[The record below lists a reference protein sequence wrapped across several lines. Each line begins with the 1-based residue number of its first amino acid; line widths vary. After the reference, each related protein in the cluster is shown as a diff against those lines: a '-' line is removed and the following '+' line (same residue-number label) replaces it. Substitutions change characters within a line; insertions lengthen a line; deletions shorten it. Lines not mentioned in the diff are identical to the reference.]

1 MDDNGGLKRGGMSDD
16 KFGTAERAT
25 KQIENHTRRA
35 VEVLS
40 NGFNGQI
47 MINAYSGAFSE
58 PQARASDLRIAV
70 DELRKALQLLEAT
83 EWPTDADYRRL

>member
-1 MDDNGGLKRGGMSDD
+1 MNGARGMSEN

-25 KQIENHTRRA
+25 KQIETHTRRA

-70 DELRKALQLLEAT
+70 DELTKALKLLEAT
-83 EWPTDADYRRL
+83 EWPTDADYRRI

>member
-1 MDDNGGLKRGGMSDD
+1 MTSSGPLKEQRS
-16 KFGTAERAT
+16 KSR
-25 KQIENHTRRA
+25 ITRRA

-47 MINAYSGAFSE
+47 MINAYSGAFSD

>member
-1 MDDNGGLKRGGMSDD
+1 MSDN
-16 KFGTAERAT
+16 KFATAERAT
-25 KQIENHTRRA
+25 NKPSINRGTIEL
-35 VEVLS
+35 LS

-47 MINAYSGAFSE
+47 MINAYSGAFSD

-83 EWPTDADYRRL
+83 EWPTDADYRLL

>member
-1 MDDNGGLKRGGMSDD
+1 MSND
-16 KFGTAERAT
+16 KFGTAEKAT

-40 NGFNGQI
+40 NGFNDQI
-47 MINAYSGAFSE
+47 MINTYSGAFSE

>member
-1 MDDNGGLKRGGMSDD
+1 MRVPLRQFKRPG
-16 KFGTAERAT
+16 
-25 KQIENHTRRA
+25 
-35 VEVLS
+35 V
-40 NGFNGQI
+40 
-47 MINAYSGAFSE
+47 GAFSE

>member
-1 MDDNGGLKRGGMSDD
+1 MSDD
-16 KFGTAERAT
+16 KFATAERAT
-25 KQIENHTRRA
+25 KQIENHARRA

-47 MINAYSGAFSE
+47 MINAYSGAFSD

-83 EWPTDADYRRL
+83 EWPTDADYRLL

>member
-1 MDDNGGLKRGGMSDD
+1 MSDD

-70 DELRKALQLLEAT
+70 DELRKAPQLLEAT